1 MTKRTIRNTM
11 YKSTLMPLESIYSE
25 NVKTM
30 DTDFR
35 SEDGAG
41 SDEEGAVDAGNP
53 FEIAKEAP
61 RLNSRLEIKSF
72 PLTSK
77 FHENRMSFKLR

>member
-1 MTKRTIRNTM
+1 
-11 YKSTLMPLESIYSE
+11 MPLESIYSE

-30 DTDFR
+30 DTEFR

-41 SDEEGAVDAGNP
+41 SDEDPVDSGNP
-53 FEIAKEAP
+53 FEIAQKP
-61 RLNSRLEIKSF
+61 KNLKSKLHIKSF

-77 FHENRMSFKLR
+77 FHMNRMSFNLR